1 MNRTIKKIIS
11 LLLVIIFLSKSINVF
26 ASAINKKAKNIDEL
40 NSKTKNYLDTHF
52 EFDTSINSIYRLY
65 SNDSAKGGFAYKFSF
80 ADNNSFFVPNG
91 TGPSTYNPL
100 IIDTTGLRVIKHAPA
115 FGIHPRIYC
124 NPEDSTSI
132 KWRLQNTASG
142 RSLSK
147 YIHTI
152 TTLLQLGQGG
162 STGYSTNANYARDTL
177 GNIMIGNVGFTNVKP
192 MYDSL
197 AAGDIGVVNN
207 YNNLWGGT
215 ALRMAN
221 VFSYEAF
228 ECWLYKGTIDP
239 VTNTSYTQRAQKLG
253 RAVSIW
259 AQKALANN
267 SFPLSFTN
275 RDRFGSI
282 QMALIYDFLYDQMTT
297 NQRDSVRMA
306 LAAIAIRDSMN
317 LNLVNSPSFTVISN
331 WATFGYEIMPLL
343 AIEGE
348 QGYTQQNENALRA
361 YCRVL
366 LSFFNYGIYEATG
379 APVEG
384 TGKNQL
390 NIAMLTALARRGYSL
405 LGHPA
410 VKAYAQKYYP
420 SIQQPFGYSML
431 GTDLLGGTG
440 YLGLNGQYVSASTG
454 GWKHILSLDLI
465 AYKWIFPRDTTVD
478 FLYKNFIQRS
488 HARSATAPHSYYF
501 HEVMRTSLSQPVY
514 WNYLWAAAFV
524 SDYTPTPFHVQAE
537 HVYQKKMYFDS
548 LGGFAV
554 MRSGFDTLS
563 HALFYQNRTDIGG
576 HTLANKNDIVYSALG
591 RIWIPRNFSN
601 ANSNYA
607 LASGTKM
614 MSSILINNIGQ
625 SVDTTTA
632 QNLDILPIPAKIV
645 DYKQTPDFSLIAGD
659 AKDAYSFSWSYL
671 FGGYT
676 GDNPLLSNSVYS
688 RVLTPLNSFRYAQ
701 YYSFDNTPLYN
712 RLTQGNYSWAAGAR
726 YARTVSRSWLLG
738 NVQKVFRTVAM
749 INDPKPYILVTDDI
763 RRNNAVNNYK
773 WIAQLANDL
782 IIDSVVVNLNN
793 NNYRN
798 DIIFREPTA
807 TGNRRFLVR
816 VLNNTGAI
824 SATMP
829 AYVDSVQNPINN
841 VSPNN
846 RLPRLVVESNSID
859 PQYKIMLFVYR
870 EGETIPV
877 TSWST
882 TRDRLFINNNGTI
895 KTILFPIDTAGRTNI
910 QIFQGVLS
918 LNIQLSSKKL
928 MGKNL
933 QLNWQAK
940 QQINTAFFNVEKSI
954 DGVEFK
960 YIDKV
965 NSVRLPNANYTYTIN
980 NHSEQLCYYRIKAIS
995 IDGKITNS
1003 NIIHVQMQN
1012 IEVVKVWPNP
1022 LIDCNLIVSFSTI
1035 KNGDFSFL
1043 LTDLSGKTIYTCTK
1057 YINNTNQVSLTLP
1070 TIAKG
1075 VYQLKITHNSDSY
1088 FIKLIR

>member
-1 MNRTIKKIIS
+1 MNRGIKQIVS
-11 LLLVIIFLSKSINVF
+11 LSIVIIFLSKSINVLAF
-26 ASAINKKAKNIDEL
+26 TINKKAKSIDEF
-40 NSKTKNYLDTHF
+40 NSKPKNYLDTHF
-52 EFDTSINSIYRLY
+52 EFDTSIQSLYRLY

-80 ADNNSFFVPNG
+80 ADNTSFFVPNG

-100 IIDTTGLRVIKHAPA
+100 MIDTTGLRVIKHAPA
-115 FGIHPRIYC
+115 VGIHPRIYC

-132 KWRLQNTASG
+132 KWRFQNTASG
-142 RSLSK
+142 RALSK

-177 GNIMIGNVGFTNVKP
+177 GNVMIGNVGFTNVKL

-207 YNNLWGGT
+207 YTNLWGGT

-221 VFSYEAF
+221 VLSYEAF
-228 ECWLYKGTIDP
+228 ECWLYRGTIDP
-239 VTNTSYTQRAQKLG
+239 VTNTSYTQRAQKLS

-259 AQKALANN
+259 AQRALANT
-267 SFPLSFTN
+267 SFPLSFAN

-297 NQRDSVRMA
+297 TQRDSVRMA
-306 LAAIAIRDSMN
+306 LAAIAVRDSMN

-361 YCRVL
+361 YCRIL
-366 LSFFNYGIYEATG
+366 LNFFNYGIYEATG

-420 SIQQPFGYSML
+420 AIQQPFGYSML

-440 YLGLNGQYVSASTG
+440 YLGLNGQYVSPSTG
-454 GWKHILSLDLI
+454 GWKHILSLDLV

-478 FLYKNFIQRS
+478 FLYKNFIQRT

-501 HEVMRTSLSQPVY
+501 HEVMRTSLSQPTY

-524 SDYTPTPFHVQAE
+524 SDYTPTPFQVQAQ

-563 HALFYQNRTDIGG
+563 HALFYHNRTDLGG

-625 SVDTTTA
+625 SVDTTIA
-632 QNLDILPIPAKIV
+632 QNLDILPIPGKIV
-645 DYKQTPDFSLIAGD
+645 DYKNTPTYMLIAGD

-676 GDNPLLSNSVYS
+676 GDNPLLSNSAYS

-712 RLTQGNYSWAAGAR
+712 RFTQGNYSWAAGPR

-738 NVQKVFRTVAM
+738 NVAKAFRTVAM
-749 INDPKPYILVTDDI
+749 INDAKPYVIVTDDVE
-763 RRNNAVNNYK
+763 RNNSVNNYK

-793 NNYRN
+793 SNYRN
-798 DIIFREPTA
+798 DIIFREPTS

-816 VLNNTGAI
+816 ILNNTGAI
-824 SATMP
+824 SNTVP

-846 RLPRLVVESNSID
+846 RLPRLVVESNSVD
-859 PQYKIMLFVYR
+859 PKFKIMLFVYR
-870 EGETIPV
+870 VGENIPV
-877 TSWST
+877 TSWNSS
-882 TRDRLFINNNGTI
+882 RDRLTINNNSTI

-910 QIFQGVLS
+910 EIIEGILPLSIKLTGTLLNKLVAKLDFQVKEQT
-918 LNIQLSSKKL
+918 NIASYE
-928 MGKNL
+928 
-933 QLNWQAK
+933 
-940 QQINTAFFNVEKSI
+940 VEKSK
-954 DGVEFK
+954 DGSLFT
-960 YIDKV
+960 
-965 NSVRLPNANYTYTIN
+965 SVSTIKPSNNFSDNYSWKDTVL
-980 NHSEQLCYYRIKAIS
+980 SEMNFYRIKS
-995 IDGKITNS
+995 IAKDGTVLYSNS
-1003 NIIHVQMQN
+1003 ILLKLNKAASI
-1012 IEVVKVWPNP
+1012 KVYPNP
-1022 LIDCNLIVSFSTI
+1022 LLSNQLNIHFNNVFDGEYEVYLADITG
-1035 KNGDFSFL
+1035 KNMFKKTYLVHNNQL
-1043 LTDLSGKTIYTCTK
+1043 LQ
-1057 YINNTNQVSLTLP
+1057 INVPEIT
-1070 TIAKG
+1070 KG
-1075 VYQLKITHNSDSY
+1075 VYQLAITNTFNKYST
-1088 FIKLIR
+1088 ILLK

>member
-1 MNRTIKKIIS
+1 MNTFHKRSCKVLCSSICLLIVLNAVNAQPFYTDS
-11 LLLVIIFLSKSINVF
+11 LQKNESKL
-26 ASAINKKAKNIDEL
+26 L
-40 NSKTKNYLDTHF
+40 NS
-52 EFDTSINSIYRLY
+52 
-65 SNDSAKGGFAYKFSF
+65 SNRGSSSRMELSTFSLANTDSAKGGFAYKFSF
-80 ADNNSFFVPNG
+80 ADNNSTIIPNG
-91 TGPSTYNPL
+91 VGPSTYNPTL
-100 IIDTTGLRVIKHAPA
+100 IDTTGLRFIKHAPP

-124 NPEDSTSI
+124 NPEDSTST
-132 KWRLQNTASG
+132 KWRFQNTASG
-142 RSLSK
+142 RALSK

-162 STGYSTNANYARDTL
+162 SSGYSTSANYARDTL
-177 GNIMIGNVGFTNVKP
+177 GNVMIGNVGFTNVKP

-197 AAGDIGVVNN
+197 AAGDIGIVNN
-207 YNNLWGGT
+207 YSNLWGGT

-221 VFSYEAF
+221 ALSYEAF

-239 VTNTSYTQRAQKLG
+239 VTNTSYVQRASKLS

-259 AQKALANN
+259 AQRALANT

-275 RDRFGSI
+275 RDRFGSL

-306 LAAIAIRDSMN
+306 LAAIAVKDSMN
-317 LNLVNSPSFTVISN
+317 LNLINAPSFTVISN

-361 YCRVL
+361 YCRIL
-366 LSFFNYGIYEATG
+366 LSFLNYGIYEKTG

-384 TGKNQL
+384 TGKNQI
-390 NIAMLTALARRGYSL
+390 NISMLTALARRGYSL

-410 VKAYAQKYYP
+410 LKAHAKNYYP
-420 SIQQPFGYSML
+420 AIQQPFGYSML

-465 AYKWIFPRDTTVD
+465 AYKWVFPRDTTVD
-478 FLYKNFIQRS
+478 FLYKNFIQRT
-488 HARSATAPHSYYF
+488 HARSATAPYSYYF

-524 SDYTPTPFHVQAE
+524 SDYTPTPFNIQAQ

-554 MRSGFDTLS
+554 MRSGHDTLS
-563 HALFYQNRTDIGG
+563 HALFYHNRTDLGG

-632 QNLDILPIPAKIV
+632 QNLDILPIPGKII
-645 DYKQTPDFSLIAGD
+645 DYKNTPSFMLIAGD
-659 AKDAYSFSWSYL
+659 AKNAYSNSWSYL

-676 GDNPLLSNSVYS
+676 GENPLLSNSVYS

-701 YYSFDNTPLYN
+701 YYSFDDTPLYN

-738 NVQKVFRTVAM
+738 NIAKAFRTVAM
-749 INDPKPYILVTDDI
+749 INDAKPYVVVTDDVQ
-763 RRNNAVNNYK
+763 RNNAVNNYK

-782 IIDSVVVNLNN
+782 TIDSVVVNLNN

-798 DIIFREPTA
+798 DIIFREPTS

-816 VLNNTGAI
+816 ILNNTGAI
-824 SATMP
+824 SSTVP

-859 PQYKIMLFVYR
+859 PKFKILLFVFR
-870 EGETIPV
+870 VGEDIPL
-877 TSWST
+877 TSWNSN
-882 TRDRLFINNNGTI
+882 RDRLTINNNGTI
-895 KTILFPIDTAGRTNI
+895 KTILFPIDTAGRTKI
-910 QIFQGVLS
+910 EIIEGVLPLS
-918 LNIQLSSKKL
+918 INLTGTLLNKL
-928 MGKNL
+928 V
-933 QLNWQAK
+933 AK
-940 QQINTAFFNVEKSI
+940 LDFQVKEQTNIASYEVEKSK
-954 DGVEFK
+954 DGSRFT
-960 YIDKV
+960 
-965 NSVRLPNANYTYTIN
+965 SVSTIKPSNNFSDNYSWKGTVI
-980 NHSEQLCYYRIKAIS
+980 SEMNFYRIKS
-995 IDGKITNS
+995 IAKDGTVLYSNS
-1003 NIIHVQMQN
+1003 ILLKLNKAASI
-1012 IEVVKVWPNP
+1012 KVYPNP
-1022 LIDCNLIVSFSTI
+1022 L
-1035 KNGDFSFL
+1035 
-1043 LTDLSGKTIYTCTK
+1043 LS
-1057 YINNTNQVSLTLP
+1057 NQVNIHFNNVFDGEYEVSLVDITGKKVFQKSYLIHPNQFLQVPLP
-1070 TIAKG
+1070 LIIKG
-1075 VYQLKITHNSDSY
+1075 VYQMTISNSFNLYST
-1088 FIKLIR
+1088 ILMK

>member
-1 MNRTIKKIIS
+1 MNRVIKKII
-11 LLLVIIFLSKSINVF
+11 LLLFIFLSKHFNVF
-26 ASAINKKAKNIDEL
+26 STEVNKKAKSIDEL
-40 NSKTKNYLDTHF
+40 NNKLKNYFYTKF
-52 EFDTSINSIYRLY
+52 EFDTSIQSLYRLY

-80 ADNNSFFVPNG
+80 ADNSSFFVPNG
-91 TGPSTYNPL
+91 TGPSKYNPL
-100 IIDTTGLRVIKHAPA
+100 VIDTTGLRVIKHAPV
-115 FGIHPRIYC
+115 FGVHPRIYC

-142 RSLSK
+142 RALSK

-162 STGYSTNANYARDTL
+162 ATGYSTNANYARDTL
-177 GNIMIGNVGFTNVKP
+177 GNVMLGNVGFTNVKP

-207 YNNLWGGT
+207 YTNLWGGN

-221 VFSYEAF
+221 VLSYEAF
-228 ECWLYKGTIDP
+228 ECWLYRGTIDP
-239 VTNTSYTQRAQKLG
+239 VTNTSYTQRAQKLS

-259 AQKALANN
+259 AQRALANT
-267 SFPLSFTN
+267 SFPLSFAN
-275 RDRFGSI
+275 RDRFGSL

-361 YCRVL
+361 YCRIL

-390 NIAMLTALARRGYSL
+390 NIAMLTTLARRGYSL

-420 SIQQPFGYSML
+420 AIQQPFGYSML

-454 GWKHILSLDLI
+454 GWKHILSLDLV

-501 HEVMRTSLSQPVY
+501 HEVMRTSLSQPTY

-524 SDYTPTPFHVQAE
+524 SDYTPTPFHVQAQ

-554 MRSGFDTLS
+554 MRSGFDTMS
-563 HALFYQNRTDIGG
+563 HALFYHNRTDIGG

-591 RIWIPRNFSN
+591 RIWIPRVFSN

-645 DYKQTPDFSLIAGD
+645 AYKQTPEYSLIAGN
-659 AKDAYSFSWSYL
+659 AKDAYTFSWSYL

-676 GDNPLLSNSVYS
+676 GDNPLLSNSAYS

-701 YYSFDNTPLYN
+701 YYNFDNTPLYN
-712 RLTQGNYSWAAGAR
+712 RLTQGNYSWVAGAR

-749 INDPKPYILVTDDI
+749 INDAKPYILVTDDVQ
-763 RRNNAVNNYK
+763 RNNSMNNYK

-782 IIDSVVVNLNN
+782 VVDSIVVNLSNT
-793 NNYRN
+793 NYRN

-824 SATMP
+824 SSAVP

-846 RLPRLVVESNSID
+846 KLPRLVVESNSID

-870 EGETIPV
+870 EGETLPF
-877 TSWST
+877 TSWSA
-882 TRDRLFINNNGTI
+882 TRDRLFINNSGTI
-895 KTILFPIDTAGRTNI
+895 KTIVFPVDTSGRTNI
-910 QIFQGVLS
+910 QIVDGVLA
-918 LNIQLSSKKL
+918 LNIKLAGFLLNKSVAKLDFHTKEQTNVLSYV
-928 MGKNL
+928 
-933 QLNWQAK
+933 
-940 QQINTAFFNVEKSI
+940 VEKSN
-954 DGVEFK
+954 DGNRFT
-960 YIDKV
+960 
-965 NSVRLPNANYTYTIN
+965 SVALIKSSNNIHDNYSWHDTALSAIN
-980 NHSEQLCYYRIKAIS
+980 YYRIKTEAK
-995 IDGKITNS
+995 DGKVLYSNS
-1003 NIIHVQMQN
+1003 IVLKLN
-1012 IEVVKVWPNP
+1012 KVASIQVYPNP
-1022 LIDCNLIVSFSTI
+1022 FLNNQLNIQFNNVLAGVYDVSLADITGRNIFKKKYAI
-1035 KNGDFSFL
+1035 KNNQALQIL
-1043 LTDLSGKTIYTCTK
+1043 LP
-1057 YINNTNQVSLTLP
+1057 SLT
-1070 TIAKG
+1070 KG
-1075 VYQLKITHNSDSY
+1075 LYQITVSNPNNLYRS
-1088 FIKLIR
+1088 ILLN